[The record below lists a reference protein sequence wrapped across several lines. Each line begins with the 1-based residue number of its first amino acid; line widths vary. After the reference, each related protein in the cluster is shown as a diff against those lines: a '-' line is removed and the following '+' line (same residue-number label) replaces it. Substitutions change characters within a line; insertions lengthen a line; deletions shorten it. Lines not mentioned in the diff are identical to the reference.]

1 MTPFGA
7 VQSSTNNATDA
18 TAAQSSTDTSAAN
31 ALGSESDFLT
41 LLVAQLKY
49 QDPDQPADGT
59 EFVTQLAQFAD
70 LEQQIGSHQDLD
82 GILAAVAPAAST
94 GSTSTG
100 SASTGGT
107 STDPSTLAGLS
118 APPVTTPDPGAIAP

>member
-18 TAAQSSTDTSAAN
+18 SAAQSPSSAASN
-31 ALGSESDFLT
+31 GALGSETDFLT

-49 QDPDQPADGT
+49 QDPSQPADGT
-59 EFVTQLAQFAD
+59 TFVTQLAQFAD
-70 LEQQIGSHQDLD
+70 LEQQIGSHQDLN
-82 GILAAVAPAAST
+82 GILAAVGGSAST

-100 SASTGGT
+100 STSAGGA
-107 STDPSTLAGLS
+107 STDPSNLSGLS
-118 APPVTTPDPGAIAP
+118 TPPVTTPDPGAINP